1 MQVKV
6 HSKANLEMAI
16 RTFRKKAQ
24 KEGIIRE
31 AKLRKAYEKPCE
43 RRARREEESIIKT
56 RRSRRRDFTG
66 FVS

>member
-6 HSKANLEMAI
+6 HSKANFEMAI

-31 AKLRKAYEKPCE
+31 GRLRMHYEKPSIK
-43 RRARREEESIIKT
+43 RARREEESLIKT
-56 RRSRRRDFTG
+56 RRMRKTG
-66 FVS
+66 FIGNI